1 MTQIKKKFILNGAVD
16 GDKLLLLNNQA
27 VKAKDAAGQEQEL
40 FKFDADGVL
49 KLLKMPELPSQS
61 PGNGNV
67 VAPKAYVDSEVASE
81 AAARTKADSSLQS
94 QIDTEKGRVDAILS
108 AADADKDSFAEIVSL
123 INSIDTTNDNAFG
136 AYVLSNDA
144 ALAQEIKDR
153 QAGDN
158 ALDARLDIVE
168 GADTVEGSIAKAEK
182 DAKDYTDAAI
192 STEQAARSKAD
203 SDLDARLD
211 VIEGLDTVEGSV
223 AKAEKDAKDYADGI
237 VASEAATREKADNA
251 LDGRLDVLEGA
262 DTVEGSV
269 AKAEKDAKDYADGIV
284 ASEAATRSKADTDL
298 QGQITTEKNRIDA
311 ILLSADADKDS
322 FAEIVAL
329 INSVDTTNDNAFAA
343 YVLSNDAA
351 LAQEI
356 KDRQAGDNAL
366 DARLDVIEGA
376 DTVEG
381 SVAKAEKDAK
391 DYADSLN
398 TTLTATLNKEV
409 GLLDGR
415 LDILEGADT
424 VEGSVA
430 KAEKDAKDYADSL
443 IATEQDVRDAEI
455 TAVEGRLDI
464 IEGDASTSGSMLF
477 HKAAAISSSNGYTD
491 SQVAILD
498 ARIDSLEGVAYQ
510 KESFTL
516 VSGDVS
522 NGYVE
527 LAYQAQP
534 KSTTVFIDRLG
545 ATEDVDYTV
554 SVVGGKTRLTWIGQ
568 LASGGASELVVGD
581 KVHVKYGK

>member
-27 VKAKDAAGQEQEL
+27 VKAKDAAGEEQEL
-40 FKFDADGVL
+40 FKLDSAGVL

-123 INSIDTTNDNAFG
+123 INSIDTTNDNAFA

-144 ALAQEIKDR
+144 ALAQEVKDR
-153 QAGDN
+153 QSGDS
-158 ALDARLDIVE
+158 ALDARLDVVE
-168 GADTVEGSIAKAEK
+168 GDASTAGSIAKAQA
-182 DAKDYTDAAI
+182 DA
-192 STEQAARSKAD
+192 Q
-203 SDLDARLD
+203 
-211 VIEGLDTVEGSV
+211 
-223 AKAEKDAKDYADGI
+223 DYADGI
-237 VASEAATREKADNA
+237 VYSEAVERSKADNGLQTQITANHTAA
-251 LDGRLDVLEGA
+251 LQYTDQLVSDEFDRAFEAETAIRDRLDIIEGM
-262 DTVEGSV
+262 DTIEGSV

-298 QGQITTEKNRIDA
+298 QGQITTEKGRIDA
-311 ILLSADADKDS
+311 ILSASTADKDS

-381 SVAKAEKDAK
+381 SVAKAEKDSK

-415 LDILEGADT
+415 LDVLEGADT

-477 HKAAAISSSNGYTD
+477 HKAAAISSANGYTD